1 MDLPIRIMITLFVA
15 LVVGSTI
22 IVFSQQMISKSRDD
36 IDKNR
41 PGVDLIEDEEEKII
55 ELNDVDTF
63 QIVDLM
69 TECYNRHHSQT
80 FEREICFVVIGKSG
94 SWVWDNGATG
104 VKNIF
109 EADTS
114 IKANATMSSYV
125 TPGEYAFSIYFE
137 PYGVTETI
145 EITR

>member
-36 IDKNR
+36 IEKNR
-41 PGVDLIEDEEEKII
+41 PGVELNEDEEEMII
-55 ELNDVDTF
+55 ELIDLDTF

-69 TECYNRHHSQT
+69 TECYNRHHSQS
-80 FEREICFVVIGKSG
+80 FEKEICFVVISKNSA
-94 SWVWDNGATG
+94 WAWDNGVDG

-109 EADTS
+109 EADTT
-114 IKANATMSSYV
+114 IKANTTKSADV
-125 TPGEYAFSIYFE
+125 LDDAYAFSIYFN
-137 PYGVTETI
+137 PYGATETI